1 MSISI
6 SPAIQTTPALDSLFP
21 IYWEDLTDEEKQ
33 EGKQISATVAEK
45 LVPSDEYTI
54 TITPTD
60 DMYAIYFKEGADDV
74 IGETAGAPVN
84 VTVEASKLTQFNAF
98 AVDEP
103 SQQSATKIVHA
114 IVGLE
119 IKLK

>member
-6 SPAIQTTPALDSLFP
+6 SPAITTTPVLDSLFP

-33 EGKQISATVAEK
+33 SGKQISAAVAETM
-45 LVPSDEYTI
+45 VPTDEYTI

-60 DMYAIYFKEGADDV
+60 DMYAIYFNEGNTV
-74 IGETAGAPVN
+74 IGETAGAPIN
-84 VTVEASKLTQFNAF
+84 VTVEASKLSQFNAI
-98 AVDEP
+98 ATDDTD
-103 SQQSATKIVHA
+103 SQSATKIVIA

-119 IKLK
+119 IHFN